1 MGWSSGPPTGCHNLG
16 VPALSD
22 LESGE
27 KFSMGKHPEVLD
39 DVCAKQLVLDG
50 EGDHKSNL
58 DGFECTQ
65 EELEAVE
72 LEQSLLEEML
82 AQQNLEIELLK
93 AMERVSFFSDPI
105 EQERSWVNR
114 TIPASSKIAP
124 SALVN
129 MLAPNFYAII
139 YLSIFTY
146 YIYISFPQKISI
158 IDLSFLSR
166 FLACERGPAR
176 DSGL

>member
-93 AMERVSFFSDPI
+93 AMERVSCFSDPI

-139 YLSIFTY
+139 YLSIFHI
-146 YIYISFPQKISI
+146 YIYNIY
-158 IDLSFLSR
+158 FLSPKNIHHR
-166 FLACERGPAR
+166 SVFPLEVL
-176 DSGL
+176 GL